1 VKETTMHL
9 TSKAFRDGEAIPRQ
23 LVGVVTDRDTCMAAF
38 IGERERSTASSIVLV
53 ATIVIVIVGII
64 YAAMTIA
71 RTVGH

>member
-1 VKETTMHL
+1 
-9 TSKAFRDGEAIPRQ
+9 
-23 LVGVVTDRDTCMAAF
+23 MAAF
-38 IGERERSTASSIVLV
+38 IGERERSTASSIALV